1 MAKVLGID
9 QSYNNS
15 GYCLADDD
23 TKAVLAFGTI
33 RSDKTDNTYER
44 ALNVALAISRLVES
58 HNPSS
63 VNIEGL
69 AFGIRGD
76 ATRDL
81 AGLLFTI
88 VNVLK
93 LKHPLLPVREYAP
106 TSLKKRATGSG
117 KAQKTDM
124 INALPEHIRN
134 EFVKA
139 GFKKTT
145 GLADVTDA
153 YWLSQMPAKAS

>member
-15 GYCLADDD
+15 GYCLIDTD
-23 TKAVLAFGTI
+23 TKGIIKFGTI
-33 RSDKTDNTYER
+33 KSDKTQTTYQR
-44 ALNVALAISRLVES
+44 ALNTALEISKLVDELSPAAINV
-58 HNPSS
+58 
-63 VNIEGL
+63 EGL

-93 LKHPLLPVREYAP
+93 IKHPALPVREHAP

-124 INALPEHIRN
+124 INALPEHVRN
-134 EFVKA
+134 EFTKA

-153 YWLSQMPAKAS
+153 YWLSLMPTN